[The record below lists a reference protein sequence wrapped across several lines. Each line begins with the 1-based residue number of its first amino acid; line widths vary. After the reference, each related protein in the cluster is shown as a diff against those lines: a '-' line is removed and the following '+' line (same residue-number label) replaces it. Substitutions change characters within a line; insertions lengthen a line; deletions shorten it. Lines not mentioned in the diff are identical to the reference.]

1 MLLHKQVPL
10 RNRKG
15 EIVAVAL
22 VSDEDYERVAS
33 LNWCLGGAVHGTDRR
48 YARRNFNGK
57 TTYMHRFVMAL
68 SRADKDVE
76 VDHINGDRLDNRRE
90 NLRVVPGG
98 AQPQNQ
104 LLRSDSTSG
113 YRGVSWDKARGKW
126 KAHVTS
132 DGAMKLLGRYDSAEQ
147 AAAVAAQARAQI
159 LPFSKEAMR

>member
-76 VDHINGDRLDNRRE
+76 VDHINGC
-90 NLRVVPGG
+90 
-98 AQPQNQ
+98 
-104 LLRSDSTSG
+104 LL
-113 YRGVSWDKARGKW
+113 Y
-126 KAHVTS
+126 TS
-132 DGAMKLLGRYDSAEQ
+132 DAADERSSVDLGGR
-147 AAAVAAQARAQI
+147 RI
-159 LPFSKEAMR
+159 IKKK